1 VRFVSFGIIA
11 GTTSWVRVT
20 EGATYG
26 IEWAPVDVGIGSVV
40 VCYNLK
46 CSTWFKYNLNRV
58 YISSWVLS
66 SCKPVFKDEF
76 YLNFVLVDYA
86 NFVT

>member
-1 VRFVSFGIIA
+1 MRFISFGIRA
-11 GTTSWVRVT
+11 GTTSSVQVT

-26 IEWAPVDVGIGSVV
+26 IEWAPVDVEIGSRV
-40 VCYNLK
+40 VCYDPK
-46 CSTWFKYNLNRV
+46 CSTWVKYNLNRV

-66 SCKPVFKDEF
+66 PCKLVFKDEF